1 MRKKRRSEH
10 ESGAWKL
17 ALLSVGAAAAYTGW
31 KLIRRARLQRLNKNL
46 PRGTRMLIVGAGFAG
61 TNAARELARLLPR
74 PEHGEIILVDEDDYQ
89 LFTPMLT
96 EAAGGEVETRHIA
109 RPLSDL
115 PARITFERG
124 RITEIDLA
132 DRRVTLTSATE
143 KGGATWRDENDK
155 ADNADKAGASGEN
168 KRTLKADQLVIALG
182 SVPNFH
188 DIPGVAQHSLTMKS
202 LGDAAAIRDHVLKT
216 LERADAEPEDERRA
230 SLTFVVGGGGFNGV
244 ETMAAVND
252 LARTGVERYRRL
264 KKRDVR
270 ALVVTPEGRLLP
282 ELTAE
287 LAAYAQRKL
296 EARGVEV
303 RLKTKITG
311 AGEGYVELE
320 GGERIETRTLIWAGG
335 VKPNPVAERL
345 DCQHGKHGGIA
356 VDECCR
362 VPDRPGVWVLGDCAE
377 IPKANSKGTYSPTA
391 QNATREGVLVAR
403 NIVTTLRGQR
413 PKPFRYKPVGE
424 LALVGRHAGVARVY
438 GFNFSGLPA
447 WLLWRAV
454 YWAKMPSGVQRVRIL
469 LDWLLDF
476 AFGRPVAALPPRPGV
491 RALPQVRR

>member
-1 MRKKRRSEH
+1 MV
-10 ESGAWKL
+10 WKFVL
-17 ALLSVGAAAAYTGW
+17 CAAGAAAAYAGW
-31 KLIRRARLQRLNKNL
+31 KLIRRARLERLNKDL
-46 PRGTRMLIVGAGFAG
+46 PRGGRILIVGAGFAG
-61 TNAARELARLLPR
+61 TNAARELAKLLPR
-74 PEHGEIILVDEDDYQ
+74 PEHGEITLVDEDDYQ

-96 EAAGGEVETRHIA
+96 EAAGGEVEARHIA
-109 RPLSDL
+109 RPFRDL

-124 RITEIDLA
+124 RVIEIGLA
-132 DRRVTLTSATE
+132 DRKVTLTSATGNGDST
-143 KGGATWRDENDK
+143 KRDKNDK
-155 ADNADKAGASGEN
+155 ADNASESGEN
-168 KRTLKADQLVIALG
+168 KRTLKADHLVIALG

-188 DIPGVAQHSLTMKS
+188 DIPGVAEHSLTVKS

-216 LERADAEPEDERRA
+216 LERADAEPDGDGRRA
-230 SLTFVVGGGGFNGV
+230 SLTFVVGGGGFTGV

-252 LARTGVERYRRL
+252 LARARVEGYPHVQ
-264 KKRDVR
+264 KKDIR

-296 EARGVEV
+296 EERGVEV

-345 DCQHGKHGGIA
+345 DCRHGKQGGIV

-362 VPDRPGVWVLGDCAE
+362 VPDRPGVWALGDCAE

-391 QNATREGVLVAR
+391 QNATREGALVAR
-403 NIVTTLRGQR
+403 NIVATLRGQG
-413 PKPFRYKPVGE
+413 PKPFRYRPVGE

-454 YWAKMPSGVQRVRIL
+454 YWAKMPGGAQRVRIL

-476 AFGRPVAALPPRPGV
+476 AFGRPVAALPPARPDV
-491 RALPQVRR
+491 RALPQARH

>member
-1 MRKKRRSEH
+1 MRKKRSNEH
-10 ESGAWKL
+10 ESGVRRL
-17 ALLSVGAAAAYTGW
+17 ALLAAGAAAAYAGW
-31 KLIRRARLQRLNKNL
+31 KLIRRAQLERLNRDL
-46 PRGTRMLIVGAGFAG
+46 PRGSRILIVGAGFAG

-74 PEHGEIILVDEDDYQ
+74 PEHAEITLVDEDDYQ

-96 EAAGGEVETRHIA
+96 EAAGGEVEARHIA

-115 PARITFERG
+115 PARIKFERG
-124 RITEIDLA
+124 RVTEIDLA
-132 DRRVTLTSATE
+132 SRKVTLTSAMENGDATE
-143 KGGATWRDENDK
+143 SDDKDK
-155 ADNADKAGASGEN
+155 ADKVGASDSSL
-168 KRTLKADQLVIALG
+168 RTLAADQLVIALG
-182 SVPNFH
+182 SAPNFH

-202 LGDAAAIRDHVLKT
+202 LGDAAAIRDHVLKM
-216 LERADAEPEDERRA
+216 LERADAEPEGDERRA
-230 SLTFVVGGGGFNGV
+230 FLTFVVGGGGFTGV

-252 LARTGVERYRRL
+252 LARTRVERCAHV
-264 KKRDVR
+264 KEQDVR

-296 EARGVEV
+296 EERGVEV

-345 DCQHGKHGGIA
+345 DCRHGRHGGIV

-362 VPDRPGVWVLGDCAE
+362 VPGHPGVWALGDCAE
-377 IPKANSKGTYSPTA
+377 IPKSDSKQTYTPTA
-391 QNATREGVLVAR
+391 QNATREGSRVAR
-403 NIVTTLRGQR
+403 NIVASLRGEE
-413 PKPFRYKPVGE
+413 PKPFRYQPIGE
-424 LALVGRHAGVARVY
+424 LALVGRHAGVARIY
-438 GFNFSGLPA
+438 GFNFSGLAA

-476 AFGRPVAALPPRPGV
+476 AFGRPVAALPPARPGV
-491 RALPQVRR
+491 RALPRVRH